1 MVSDYPTAGG
11 KIKQRRINMIYV
23 VITAVVLMI
32 AGVVL
37 ILLNTMGDFPD
48 VMGGILIFIS
58 SIIFVTLPF
67 FGYSWVAAKTK
78 AEIINR
84 EYGTHYTRE
93 EIFYANDVI
102 DTIQQIKRK
111 RIEVSGDLFKDTVK

>member
-1 MVSDYPTAGG
+1 
-11 KIKQRRINMIYV
+11 MIYV

-32 AGVVL
+32 VGV
-37 ILLNTMGDFPD
+37 ILLNTVGDFPD

-58 SIIFVTLPF
+58 SIIFVTIPF
-67 FGYSWVAAKTK
+67 LGYSWVAAKTK

>member
-1 MVSDYPTAGG
+1 VVSDYPPAGG

-32 AGVVL
+32 VGV
-37 ILLNTMGDFPD
+37 ILLNTVGDFPD

-58 SIIFVTLPF
+58 SIIFVTIPF
-67 FGYSWVAAKTK
+67 LGYSWVAAKTK